1 MTSSCF
7 QTCPVMTAVKFKST
21 PTVRLPV
28 VHALMA
34 TLDNSIVTC
43 ASKAADA
50 LLAPLTPAR
59 PPTHPRLCVW
69 RWLTV
74 AVSSLETTRPTRPET
89 RPGLTAGSGEDLGS
103 ARTVTGYRE
112 LAWCQLYRHWWHC
125 RCSAISDDKVG
136 IMATRFLVFHWR
148 FDL

>member
-59 PPTHPRLCVW
+59 PRTRPRLCVW

-89 RPGLTAGSGEDLGS
+89 RPGLTAGSGEDLLGVLGLS
-103 ARTVTGYRE
+103 LDIESCHDANFIVTDGTANAVPSVTTK
-112 LAWCQLYRHWWHC
+112 LASWRL
-125 RCSAISDDKVG
+125 S
-136 IMATRFLVFHWR
+136 VFSVPLT
-148 FDL
+148 F